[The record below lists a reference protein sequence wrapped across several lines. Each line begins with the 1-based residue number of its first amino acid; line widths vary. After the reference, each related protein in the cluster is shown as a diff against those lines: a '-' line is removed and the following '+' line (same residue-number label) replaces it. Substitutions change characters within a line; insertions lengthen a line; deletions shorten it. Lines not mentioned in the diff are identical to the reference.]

1 MNNGSIHETD
11 DYFRTRG
18 NTSFSNLSQIIN
30 ALSNEVFA
38 ELDKFRLR
46 ESLEK
51 MKEICDQL
59 LKIKIIEMK
68 GV

>member
-1 MNNGSIHETD
+1 MNNGSIHETY